1 MSHLLLGHENV
12 IKIGPSL
19 LLKVILL
26 TFRQINGG
34 FDIAKPTQKGQKSS
48 ANQLYGSY
56 VSQNFVRERFGKRRR
71 RCAMCD
77 GSAGAVGCVL
87 STAVANTFQHSLH
100 LIRNIHSSEG
110 EGAVSLT

>member
-1 MSHLLLGHENV
+1 MLDQRSKSLQSGTKFMSHLLLGHENV
-12 IKIGPSL
+12 IKTGSSL

-56 VSQNFVRERFGKRRR
+56 VSQNFVR
-71 RCAMCD
+71 D
-77 GSAGAVGCVL
+77 
-87 STAVANTFQHSLH
+87 
-100 LIRNIHSSEG
+100 I
-110 EGAVSLT
+110 